1 MASVTRAWHLR
12 QDGKAFPV
20 NVHLY
25 AMGDGDLISEAEV
38 AAFLIKTDSSDIE
51 LAQYVIDAWIAL
63 NIEDMIQYD
72 DNGDDII
79 QHMYEFLS
87 DNGPLGYEAKYE
99 LYPDE
104 IVAIHKKLN
113 NFNSVDTLY
122 DFVDNVNESISSIQL
137 KIKNS
142 LNQQFCRVRFG
153 GKYDSQVGNNS
164 IWFRISS
171 VNYNW
176 NNTVYMFVSEMKR
189 KLRIETVT
197 ICRDSESDSGFAS
210 GKPDYFYKARDG
222 QVYLDMNV
230 NEFLSEEHESSP
242 VFSSTAYQTVYAGV
256 LAHIRAAME
265 SGSTLYSV
273 LSTLHNNFKSDL
285 KTIYS
290 ESTLWRYFL
299 NSELST
305 LCASVNVKLDDMLNN
320 VASKIVKRY
329 SDIDEVDITIEQS
342 QHHLDIIFTLESNT
356 DERLDHLRLSTYLTF
371 DLSEYSEHD
380 IFTIFKEL
388 YDNHANKRK

>member
-38 AAFLIKTDSSDIE
+38 AAFLIKTDSSDIA

-63 NIEDMIQYD
+63 NIEDLIQFD
-72 DNGDDII
+72 DDEDDII
-79 QHMYEFLS
+79 DHIYEFLS
-87 DNGPLGYEAKYE
+87 GNGPLGYEQKYE

-113 NFNSVDTLY
+113 NFKDVETLY
-122 DFVDNVNESISSIQL
+122 DFVDEVSESVSSIQL

-153 GKYDSQVGNNS
+153 GKYDSQVGNNA

-176 NNTVYMFVSEMKR
+176 NNTIYMFVSEMRR
-189 KLRIETVT
+189 KLRIETIT

-222 QVYLDMNV
+222 HVYLDMRID
-230 NEFLSEEHESSP
+230 EFLSEEHESSP
-242 VFSSTAYQTVYAGV
+242 VFSSTSYQTIYAGV
-256 LAHIRAAME
+256 LAHIRAAMSE
-265 SGSTLYSV
+265 GSTLHFV
-273 LSTLHNNFKSDL
+273 LSTLHSTFKEDL

-290 ESTLWRYFL
+290 ESTMWKYFL

-305 LCASVNVKLDDMLNN
+305 FCASVITKVDDKLDN
-320 VASKIVKRY
+320 VASKIVNRF
-329 SDIDEVDITIEQS
+329 SEIDSVDITIETS
-342 QHHLDIIFTLESNT
+342 QFSQDIVFTLESNS
-356 DERLDHLRLSTYLTF
+356 DESLDHLKLSTYLTF
-371 DLSEYSEHD
+371 DLSEYSEHG
-380 IFTIFKEL
+380 IFTTFKEL
-388 YDNHANKRK
+388 YDNYRGSK

>member
-38 AAFLIKTDSSDIE
+38 AAFLIKTDSSDIA

-63 NIEDMIQYD
+63 NIEDLIQFD
-72 DNGDDII
+72 DDEDDII
-79 QHMYEFLS
+79 DHIYEFLS
-87 DNGPLGYEAKYE
+87 GNGPLGYEQKYE

-113 NFNSVDTLY
+113 NFKDVETLY
-122 DFVDNVNESISSIQL
+122 DFVDEVSESVSSIQL

-153 GKYDSQVGNNS
+153 GKYDSQVGNNA

-176 NNTVYMFVSEMKR
+176 NNTIYMFVSEMRR
-189 KLRIETVT
+189 KLRIETIT

-222 QVYLDMNV
+222 HVYLDMRID
-230 NEFLSEEHESSP
+230 EFLSEEHESSP
-242 VFSSTAYQTVYAGV
+242 VFSSTSYQTIYAGV
-256 LAHIRAAME
+256 LAHIRAAMSE
-265 SGSTLYSV
+265 GSTLHSV
-273 LSTLHNNFKSDL
+273 LSTLHSTFKEDL

-290 ESTLWRYFL
+290 ESTMWKYFL

-305 LCASVNVKLDDMLNN
+305 FCASVITKVDDKLDN
-320 VASKIVKRY
+320 VASKIVNRF
-329 SDIDEVDITIEQS
+329 SEIDSVDITIETS
-342 QHHLDIIFTLESNT
+342 QFSQDIVFTLESNS
-356 DERLDHLRLSTYLTF
+356 DESLDHLKLSTYLTF
-371 DLSEYSEHD
+371 DLSEYSEHG

-388 YDNHANKRK
+388 YDNYRGSK

>member
-1 MASVTRAWHLR
+1 MSAVTKAWHLR

-25 AMGDGDLISEAEV
+25 AMGDSDLISEAEV
-38 AAFLIKTDSSDIE
+38 SAFLIKTDSSDIE

-72 DNGDDII
+72 DDEDDII
-79 QHMYEFLS
+79 DHIYTFLA

-113 NFNSVDTLY
+113 NFNSVETLY
-122 DFVDNVNESISSIQL
+122 DFVDDVSDKLASTQL
-137 KIKNS
+137 RIKTS

-153 GKYDSQVGNNS
+153 GKYDSQIGNNS

-171 VNYNW
+171 VNFNW
-176 NNTVYMFVSEMKR
+176 NNTIYMFVSEMKR
-189 KLRIETVT
+189 KLRIQTVT

-222 QVYLDMNV
+222 HIYLDMDI

-242 VFSSTAYQTVYAGV
+242 VFSSTSSSTFYAGV
-256 LAHIRAAME
+256 LAHIRAAMAE
-265 SGSTLYSV
+265 GSTLNSV
-273 LSTLHNNFKSDL
+273 LSSLHNTFKDDL

-290 ESTLWRYFL
+290 ESTMWKYFL
-299 NSELST
+299 NSEIST
-305 LCASVNVKLDDMLNN
+305 LCAAVNMKLGDMLNN

-329 SDIDEVDITIEQS
+329 RDIDEVDITIEQS
-342 QHHLDIIFTLESNT
+342 QYHVDIVFTLESNT
-356 DERLDHLRLSTYLTF
+356 DERLDHLKLSTYLTH
-371 DLSEYSEHD
+371 DTSDYSEND

-388 YDNHANKRK
+388 YDNHTTKRK